1 MPDFR
6 TEIEVEP
13 WEYVSSCNRNEIDEL
28 IETLIDDGHL
38 VQFNGKVVPKKE
50 GISIMDMDWADVI
63 TKLKNSKH
71 LLSVE
76 EENTIIKIANKLN

>member
-13 WEYVSSCNRNEIDEL
+13 WEYVSSCNRNEIDKL

-76 EENTIIKIANKLN
+76 EENTIIEIANKLN

>member
-1 MPDFR
+1 MPDFS
-6 TEIEVEP
+6 TSIDIEP

-38 VQFNGKVVPKKE
+38 AQFNGNVVPKKE
-50 GISIMDMDWADVI
+50 GISIMDMDWEDVI

>member
-1 MPDFR
+1 MPDFS
-6 TEIEVEP
+6 TSVDIEP